1 MENLRNIQSLT
12 LMHKILNN
20 KAPNYLTE
28 KIILQGEHHSHV
40 TRNIGNI
47 RCSTSNTN
55 YGLNRFVNFTGR
67 KYNELSKSLNFP
79 KSISVNTL
87 KFRLKNYYLNNQ
99 N

>member
-1 MENLRNIQSLT
+1 MNLRKFDHISGAFKSLNFIKMENLRNIQSLT

-67 KYNELSKSLNFP
+67 KYNEVQFSQIN
-79 KSISVNTL
+79 
-87 KFRLKNYYLNNQ
+87 
-99 N
+99 